1 MAKNKM
7 IQNIAAIGII
17 LICGMDVQA
26 EKVILHNGMPHC
38 FDVEEVLKVVDGD
51 TIDVRL
57 KLLPFS
63 LLNDIRIRMEN
74 INAWESR
81 TRDLAEKQKGL
92 AAKERLKELTKDEVT
107 VCLSGQGKYGRWL
120 GTLFSGTTNIN
131 QQLIDEGPAHEYDGG
146 KRKSFSE

>member
-1 MAKNKM
+1 MAKNKL
-7 IQNIAAIGII
+7 IQNIAAFCVL
-17 LICGMDVQA
+17 LICGMDIQA

-51 TIDVRL
+51 T
-57 KLLPFS
+57 

-131 QQLIDEGPAHEYDGG
+131 QQLIDEGHAHEYDGG